1 MPEVKRRS
9 PASRF
14 RQKAT
19 VLASTAFFNKRFP
32 AIAHAFDERNGE
44 LHPVLAKPRNLN
56 PRADPYF

>member
-1 MPEVKRRS
+1 LS
-9 PASRF
+9 QTH
-14 RQKAT
+14 QKAT
-19 VLASTAFFNKRFP
+19 ALASTAFFNKRFA